1 MRITYAKTAQVS
13 GCPDAVLDRVTR
25 DISTSSQGEGIVI
38 VDFDNLKEYVEKYRG
53 DDNDQEAN
61 FLIDVVVKI
70 EEDYQGEPIGEVIL
84 VG

>member
-1 MRITYAKTAQVS
+1 MRITYAKTAQVA

-25 DISTSSQGEGIVI
+25 DIPTSSQGEGIVM
-38 VDFDNLKEYVEKYRG
+38 VDFDNLKEYTEKYRG
-53 DDNDQEAN
+53 DENDQEAN